1 LPRFFLT
8 AVATLL
14 KFVLCLDPLTPIHS
28 CAFFGLMNFLHRGG
42 AFRALGYPDFFWF
55 WSSYFV
61 SNVGSWMQSVAQ
73 GWLLYELTSSPFY
86 LGLFSSLR
94 MVLLLCFFVLGGLMS
109 DRIDRRK
116 VMLGIQIISAL
127 SALGLAVLVTLR
139 LIHVWHIFVLGAI
152 TSTTWA
158 FEQPVRQALLPQ
170 LVRRDDLVNALA
182 LNAVTWN
189 GAGLLGPSLVG
200 FSVGW
205 IGVDGCFYLNAV
217 SYVAVI
223 AALLRIHIPEQ
234 NFDTTQIT
242 VLQSLLDG
250 IGYVRRHQVIAT
262 LLIVSA
268 IFNVFGRS
276 YITLMPVFAKEVL
289 ALGAA
294 GLGYLAAGPGLGT
307 IIGSLTLA
315 TVGRIEAKSGRI
327 FGILVGFSIALF
339 SFAASRHVQ
348 LSFALLV
355 IVGALSTAFETL
367 LQTSIQ
373 LMVEESFR
381 GRVLGF
387 YGLTGGGLRE
397 LGGMQAGFVAEWTGA
412 PMAIEMGTVVLI
424 LIGAMF
430 LGTAA
435 RRKVAAPT

>member
-1 LPRFFLT
+1 M
-8 AVATLL
+8 
-14 KFVLCLDPLTPIHS
+14 K
-28 CAFFGLMNFLHRGG
+28 FLHHGG
-42 AFRALGYPDFFWF
+42 AFRALSYPDYFWF

-116 VMLGIQIISAL
+116 VMLGIQTISAL
-127 SALGLAVLVTLR
+127 SALGLAVLVTFKS
-139 LIHVWHIFVLGAI
+139 IHVWHIFVLGAI

-170 LVRRDDLVNALA
+170 LVRREDLVNALA

-200 FSVGW
+200 LSVGW
-205 IGVDGCFYLNAV
+205 IGIDGCFYVNVV
-217 SYVAVI
+217 SYLAVI
-223 AALLRIHIPEQ
+223 AALLRIHIPPQ
-234 NFDTTQIT
+234 NFDNTKMT

-250 IGYVRRHQVIAT
+250 IGYVRRHHAIAT

-268 IFNVFGRS
+268 IFNIFGRS
-276 YITLMPVFAKEVL
+276 YIILMPVFAKEVL

-294 GLGYLAAGPGLGT
+294 GLGYLAAAPGLGT
-307 IIGSLTLA
+307 IIGSFALA
-315 TVGRIEAKSGRI
+315 ALGRVEARGGRI
-327 FGILVGFSIALF
+327 FIILVSFSMALF
-339 SFAASRHVQ
+339 AFATSRHVQ

-355 IVGALSTAFETL
+355 IVGALSTVFETL

-412 PMAIEMGTVVLI
+412 PIAIEMGTVVLI
-424 LIGAMF
+424 LIGALF
-430 LGTAA
+430 LATAA
-435 RRKVAAPT
+435 RRKVPAPTSG